1 MKQKSSNPPPPPQA
15 TGGRGRTIGTR
26 STHTPL
32 ASEGGWGI
40 LHHIFGLDLVP
51 VHVDPS
57 CAQSS
62 QAATLE
68 AGGAD
73 PKLSEVLVLGRC
85 WLPIAAVR
93 FLSFT
98 MLYHALP
105 MLLHTYLHTYMWVE
119 LVPAHVDPSCAQSSQ
134 AVTLEAGNADPK
146 LSEVLVLGK
155 CWLPIA
161 VVRFLSFTMLYHA
174 LPMLLLRAM
183 TLHVCILMYSIVF
196 LCK

>member
-1 MKQKSSNPPPPPQA
+1 MCTIL
-15 TGGRGRTIGTR
+15 TGCDLGSWWRRSKAVRGACFGKM
-26 STHTPL
+26 L
-32 ASEGGWGI
+32 ASDSSCSFLSFTMLYHALPML
-40 LHHIFGLDLVP
+40 LHTHLHTYMWVELVP

-119 LVPAHVDPSCAQSSQ
+119 LVPVHVDPSCAQSSQ
-134 AVTLEAGNADPK
+134 AVTLEAGGADPK
-146 LSEVLVLGK
+146 LSEVLVLGR

-161 VVRFLSFTMLYHA
+161 VVRFLSFTMLY
-174 LPMLLLRAM
+174 RCCSF
-183 TLHVCILMYSIVF
+183 VR
-196 LCK
+196 